1 VKAYVDAE
9 VAGIVDSAPG
19 TLDTLNELAAAL
31 GDDANFSTT
40 VTNSIALKAPLASPT
55 FTGTLTAS
63 GLAYPT
69 SDGTNGQVL
78 TTDGAGTLSFST
90 ISGYTDSDVETY
102 LNTSEIYTDPTN
114 NRLGIGTSSPSNS
127 LHVASADSTVAH
139 FQHTDGINSNIRIS
153 DTSDSFYLVSRDGL
167 GSIGGVNSSS
177 NSNLNIDLTS
187 GNVGIGTT
195 TVNAPLH
202 LGSASPHID
211 LGLATG
217 NRGKVGF
224 DSNNVYIGSSSGT
237 GEIHFK
243 NNIGSTDA
251 PHSSGDTKMVITDSG
266 VGIGTTSPNSKTHIV
281 GAANAIALRVTNAA
295 VDGNNADLMHIE
307 PSNGA
312 YYGKLLRI
320 QSGRSDFSDSLL
332 FLNTTTGMNG
342 TNGSYMR
349 VQNNLGADIFRIKG
363 DGSVGIGTSS
373 PDVKL
378 HLEDAS
384 RVDIKFERT
393 GSETHYIR
401 KDGNFLRFRGHDDST
416 VLFEL
421 KNNTDGSNAA
431 SFPNGNL
438 GIGTTNPKQKLHVNG
453 TMLAGQGATAG
464 SVALYNEYNSGTG
477 DYLANW
483 GTQYSSAAA
492 AMSYGVRST
501 SSGWL
506 STYDN
511 FSGQRG
517 TLLVDGELEYLSAT
531 STSVGT
537 AVGSVV
543 TLTSRL
549 KVDSNGRVII
559 GDQLNFSNRTDS
571 SFIKGDDGTGEI
583 GYYADQNHKFY
594 VYEGSWKNTVEVL
607 STGQVRFQGDQ
618 TEGNGGYLSSWDDN
632 SGVFSGGGY
641 QTQSGFY
648 WTSNR
653 TSNMSCDSGQIM
665 FYANYTGGTAGQVN
679 SVTMRAK
686 INDSSNSGDF
696 YTNDGSVSSL
706 SDSRLK
712 TNIENLTDGLD
723 ILTQLRPVTFEYN
736 DNSVD
741 ERGREQLGKADG
753 ITRYGF
759 IAQEVESVAPQYVN
773 TETGMIGGEEV
784 DDLKSMSQTRLIP
797 MLVKSIQEQ
806 QTIIESLEARIT
818 ALES

>member
-1 VKAYVDAE
+1 VSDINGLNGIRLDHSTGTAYS
-9 VAGIVDSAPG
+9 GFG
-19 TLDTLNELAAAL
+19 LQNTDTLITA
-31 GDDANFSTT
+31 GDAGGTANTNLLFRTAVSGSEATRMRLDSSGNLLVGTT
-40 VTNSIALKAPLASPT
+40 DTTLYNNSDGSEGVRIAEDHVSIASNART
-55 FTGTLTAS
+55 VF
-63 GLAYPT
+63 YVNRQT
-69 SDGTNGQVL
+69 SDGEIIDIRKDG
-78 TTDGAGTLSFST
+78 TT
-90 ISGYTDSDVETY
+90 V
-102 LNTSEIYTDPTN
+102 
-114 NRLGIGTSSPSNS
+114 
-127 LHVASADSTVAH
+127 
-139 FQHTDGINSNIRIS
+139 
-153 DTSDSFYLVSRDGL
+153 
-167 GSIGGVNSSS
+167 GSIGAYSSRMYLGTGDTGVFFDSITDDAIKPWNTST
-177 NSNLNIDLTS
+177 NAGRDAEIDLGGSSTRFKDLYLSNGVDLNRVDGGTQVQVAMKQAGSLKTQLTSNFGDSNFYLYHQGGNRLVINSS
-187 GNVGIGTT
+187 GNVGIG
-195 TVNAPLH
+195 L
-202 LGSASPHID
+202 ASPID
-211 LGLATG
+211 SKLVIVETPATIVSG
-217 NRGKVGF
+217 NA
-224 DSNNVYIGSSSGT
+224 
-237 GEIHFK
+237 IH
-243 NNIGSTDA
+243 GSTMK
-251 PHSSGDTKMVITDSG
+251 GLK
-266 VGIGTTSPNSKTHIV
+266 
-281 GAANAIALRVTNAA
+281 LRTNA
-295 VDGNNADLMHIE
+295 
-307 PSNGA
+307 NGDESV
-312 YYGKLLRI
+312 GVW
-320 QSGRSDFSDSLL
+320 F
-332 FLNTTTGMNG
+332 G
-342 TNGSYMR
+342 TNGSHW
-349 VQNNLGADIFRIKG
+349 
-363 DGSVGIGTSS
+363 SGISGQRKNASSTWGT
-373 PDVKL
+373 DL
-378 HLEDAS
+378 RFYTHEDATADLTYT
-384 RVDIKFERT
+384 RERMRID
-393 GSETHYIR
+393 SA
-401 KDGNFLRFRGHDDST
+401 GN
-416 VLFEL
+416 V
-421 KNNTDGSNAA
+421 
-431 SFPNGNL
+431 

-759 IAQEVESVAPQYVN
+759 IAQEVESVAAQYVN